1 MIGRILIFLSVLISL
16 SNVDALQCYS
26 CGYLELVNGT
36 KVKLTEEYG
45 EVPFC
50 NDFAS
55 GDSITVEASMVRY
68 LKLYINKCNIRNV
81 AVLIGMHGD

>member
-68 LKLYINKCNIRNV
+68 LKIYINKCTLGNKKRDV
-81 AVLIGMHGD
+81 R